1 MMRLDQETDLAVG
14 PSDQGIQRVGRYV
27 DHRLAVG
34 ALQMRMRGCGLV
46 TGRRYG

>member
-34 ALQMRMRGCGLV
+34 ALQMRMRCRGLA
-46 TGRRYG
+46 TGRRCG